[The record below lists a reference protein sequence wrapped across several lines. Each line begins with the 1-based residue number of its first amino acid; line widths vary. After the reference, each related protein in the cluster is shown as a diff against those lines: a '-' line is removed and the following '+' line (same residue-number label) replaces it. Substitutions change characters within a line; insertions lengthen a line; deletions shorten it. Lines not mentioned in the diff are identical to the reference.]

1 MPLMGS
7 AEDSFL
13 DTAKEGINE
22 PEDRARNYPN
32 WNMK

>member
-7 AEDSFL
+7 SVERFFL

-22 PEDRARNYPN
+22 PEDKGNRNYPN
-32 WNMK
+32 